1 MKNRILQAVRMVE
14 WLTVEDEPVGDNNN
28 DVWDWEGN
36 NDQ

>member
-14 WLTVEDEPVGDNNN
+14 WLTMEDGTIGDNNN

-36 NDQ
+36 NDN